1 MVSKVKSYATY
12 GVKAIQV
19 LVEVDLIRGLP
30 GISIVGL
37 PDSAVKESKERVK
50 SALINSGYSFPLKK
64 IVINLAPAD
73 LKKEGTVYDLP
84 VALGILASAGVLKAE
99 VLKDYLIAGELGLGG
114 ELHPVKGVLSAAILA
129 RELSLKGLLIPKANV
144 EEALLIEG
152 IDVIPLSS
160 LKEAVNFLNG
170 ELKIEPAKPSS
181 LLSVKQEFS
190 VDMADVVGQFHAKRA
205 LEIAAAGRHNV
216 FMVGPP
222 GSGKTML
229 SRRLPTIMPPMTKEE
244 VIETSQVYSVAG
256 LTSQIPV
263 LTRPFRAP
271 HSTASD
277 IAIIGGGSSVKPGEV
292 SLAHNGVLFMDE
304 FPEFKRSVLE
314 ALRQPLEDKIVVVSR
329 ASGSYTFPADFLLV
343 AASNPCPCGYY
354 GFSDGKN
361 YCRCSPVQV
370 KRYRSKLSGPVMDR
384 IDIKISVPA
393 VKPEDFKNSAS
404 EPSSKIRERVME
416 AYEIQKRRFKG
427 LKISFNGQMGR
438 REIKKFCT
446 LTYEAEELL
455 VGAVNSL
462 GLSARSY
469 DRILKLART
478 IADLELSELIEESHV
493 AEALSYRDV

>member
-1 MVSKVKSYATY
+1 MVSKVKSYANY
-12 GVKAIQV
+12 GIKAVQV
-19 LVEVDLIRGLP
+19 LVEVDLIRGIP
-30 GISIVGL
+30 GVSIVGL

-50 SALINSGYSFPLKK
+50 SALINSGYPFPLKK
-64 IVINLAPAD
+64 VVINLAPAD
-73 LKKEGTVYDLP
+73 LRKEGTIYDLP
-84 VALGILASAGVLKAE
+84 LALGILASAGILRTE
-99 VLKDYLIAGELGLGG
+99 SLEDYLIAGELGLSG
-114 ELHPVKGVLSAAILA
+114 ELHPVKGVLSAALLVK
-129 RELSLKGLLIPKANV
+129 ELSLKGLLIPKANT
-144 EEALLIEG
+144 EEALLIDD
-152 IDVIPLSS
+152 IDVIPLSN
-160 LKEAVNFLNG
+160 LKEAVGFLNG
-170 ELKIEPAKPSS
+170 EVKIEPAERSS
-181 LLSVKQEFS
+181 LFS
-190 VDMADVVGQFHAKRA
+190 STLNFSIDMADVVGQFHAKRA

-229 SRRLPTIMPPMTKEE
+229 ARRLPTIMPPMTKEE
-244 VIETSQVYSVAG
+244 IIETSQVYSVAG
-256 LTSQIPV
+256 LTSQVPV

-277 IAIIGGGSSVKPGEV
+277 ASVIGGGSVVKPGEV

-314 ALRQPLEDKIVVVSR
+314 ALRQPLEDKVVVVSR

-370 KRYRSKLSGPVMDR
+370 KRYRSKLSGPIMDR

-393 VKPEDFKNSAS
+393 VKPEDFKNSLS
-404 EPSSKIRERVME
+404 EPSSKIRERVMK
-416 AYEIQKRRFKG
+416 AYKVQEKRFKG

-438 REIKKFCT
+438 REIKKFCV
-446 LTYEAEELL
+446 LTSEAEELL
-455 VGAVNSL
+455 VSAVNSM

-478 IADLELSELIEESHV
+478 IADLELSEKIRESHV
-493 AEALSYRDV
+493 AEALSYRDI

>member
-30 GISIVGL
+30 GVSIVGL
-37 PDSAVKESKERVK
+37 PDSAVKESRERVK
-50 SALINSGYSFPLKK
+50 SALINSGYTFPLKK
-64 IVINLAPAD
+64 VVINLAPAD

-84 VALGILASAGVLKAE
+84 VALGILASAGVLRAE

-129 RELSLKGLLIPKANV
+129 RELSLKGLLIPKANI

-152 IDVIPLSS
+152 IDIIPLLS
-160 LKEAVNFLNG
+160 LKEAVSFLNG
-170 ELKIEPAKPSS
+170 ELKIEPAKAHS
-181 LLSVKQEFS
+181 LLSLSSEFT

-277 IAIIGGGSSVKPGEV
+277 VAIIGGGSSVKPGEV

-314 ALRQPLEDKIVVVSR
+314 ALRQPLEDKVVVVSR

-370 KRYRSKLSGPVMDR
+370 KRYRSKLSSPVMDR

-393 VKPEDFKNSAS
+393 VKPEDFKNSFS
-404 EPSSKIRERVME
+404 EPSSKIRERVMK
-416 AYEIQKRRFKG
+416 AYEVQKRRFKG

-438 REIKKFCT
+438 REIKRFCT

-455 VGAVNSL
+455 IGAVNSM

-478 IADLELSELIEESHV
+478 IADLELSEVIEEGHV